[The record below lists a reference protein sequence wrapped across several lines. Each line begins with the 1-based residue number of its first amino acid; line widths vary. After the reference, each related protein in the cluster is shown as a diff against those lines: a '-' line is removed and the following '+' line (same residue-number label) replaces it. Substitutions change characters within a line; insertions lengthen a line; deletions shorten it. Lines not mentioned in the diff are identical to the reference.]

1 MSPHSMKENFPI
13 GHRLDIDSSPTV
25 LIVGTL
31 KFTTADEISVSDFNK
46 SILFRIIF
54 EVILRKRYVR
64 SSQCCM
70 KSRSIG
76 LANGRVQCCSQVEPR
91 TRFNPYVHS
100 SLSEEEFRDRYMQY
114 DFRFTSLLPYIFLST
129 IGILLL
135 TTSYYFCV
143 HFPLFSN

>member
-76 LANGRVQCCSQVEPR
+76 RVQCCSQVEPR

-100 SLSEEEFRDRYMQY
+100 SLSEEEFRDRHMQY